1 MTSKEEEHKDVHSMG
16 QGKEKEPCGNKA
28 LINFDIY
35 DVLGS
40 VVQVVEK
47 HDVLIPMV
55 LSIVV
60 SVTTVLLL
68 TR

>member
-1 MTSKEEEHKDVHSMG
+1 MDRNK
-16 QGKEKEPCGNKA
+16 KEPCGNKA

>member
-1 MTSKEEEHKDVHSMG
+1 MTSKEKEHKEVHSIDRN
-16 QGKEKEPCGNKA
+16 KKEPCGNKA